1 LANGIG
7 PRMKRFSGRRVQVVW
22 DDCPATVVQ
31 EGPQQS
37 EIKFD
42 DGRVRFIINEHLVE
56 EKKE

>member
-1 LANGIG
+1 
-7 PRMKRFSGRRVQVVW
+7 MKRFSGRRVQVVW

-42 DGRVRFIINEHLVE
+42 DGRVRYIINEQM
-56 EKKE
+56 KDIKE